1 MWYNPKLF
9 VQGGIVWYSRVTGW
23 GINHPQTF
31 TYLSILEALFR
42 SSVNIIFCRYLRIYR
57 REIFS
62 SATVR
67 RMKPYHKVLSRKS
80 WELFKINVWKKQKSL
95 TFSDVLYWIVG
106 RQPKFRFFKR
116 NTCNR
121 CRILLTK
128 FGHWVQKLCQIFFVK
143 LLIPSRL
150 FC

>member
-1 MWYNPKLF
+1 MWYNPELF
-9 VQGGIVWYSRVTGW
+9 VQGGIVWYSSVTGW